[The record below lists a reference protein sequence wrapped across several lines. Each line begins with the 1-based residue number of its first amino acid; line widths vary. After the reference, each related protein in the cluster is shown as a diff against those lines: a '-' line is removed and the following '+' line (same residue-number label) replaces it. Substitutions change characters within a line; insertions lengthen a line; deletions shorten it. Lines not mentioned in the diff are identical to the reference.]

1 VAVVISNIIF
11 KNRFCQRL
19 LGVFPFKEQR
29 EEGFGLIEV
38 LVASI
43 LLLIFSMVIL
53 SSSLASLT
61 ASSFAKQHSTATSL
75 MTTEVAEAEALGYTS
90 LENSSSFLAGQ
101 TDTIAGIK
109 YTIKPTITTANNL
122 ITLTVVVTWPSG
134 SGIAK
139 ISGVTQIASS

>member
-1 VAVVISNIIF
+1 MISNIIF

-19 LGVFPFKEQR
+19 LGVFPFKEHR

-75 MTTEVAEAEALGYTS
+75 MTTEVAEAEALGYNS
-90 LENSSSFLAGQ
+90 LENTSSSFFNGQ

-134 SGIAK
+134 SGTAK
-139 ISGVTQIASS
+139 ISGVTQIANS